1 MQNTHY
7 PPQFLLQRVEQG
19 LILHHGVGG
28 GLAGVYEAL
37 VHIDN
42 LRGCENNLR
51 SSENGLRGWEVDP
64 AVPQTVLGSF
74 PVEGGL
80 QEAGVPLFG
89 GGGGGTV
96 LGARR
101 IGGGGI
107 MIL

>member
-1 MQNTHY
+1 M
-7 PPQFLLQRVEQG
+7 EQG

-42 LRGCENNLR
+42 LRGGLENLR
-51 SSENGLRGWEVDP
+51 GGLGNLRGCKNGLRGCEADP
-64 AVPQTVLGSF
+64 ALPKTVLGNV

>member
-1 MQNTHY
+1 M
-7 PPQFLLQRVEQG
+7 EQAF
-19 LILHHGVGG
+19 ILHHGVGC

-42 LRGCENNLR
+42 LRGGLGNLR
-51 SSENGLRGWEVDP
+51 GSENSLRGCEADP
-64 AVPQTVLGSF
+64 AVPQTVLGSV

>member
-1 MQNTHY
+1 M
-7 PPQFLLQRVEQG
+7 
-19 LILHHGVGG
+19 ILHHGVCG

-42 LRGCENNLR
+42 LRGGLENLR
-51 SSENGLRGWEVDP
+51 GCEADP
-64 AVPQTVLGSF
+64 AVPQTVLGRV

-89 GGGGGTV
+89 GGGGV
-96 LGARR
+96 LRARR

>member
-1 MQNTHY
+1 M
-7 PPQFLLQRVEQG
+7 EQG
-19 LILHHGVGG
+19 LILHHGVCG

-42 LRGCENNLR
+42 LRGGLENLR
-51 SSENGLRGWEVDP
+51 GRENSLRGCEPDP
-64 AVPQTVLGSF
+64 AISQTVLGRV

-89 GGGGGTV
+89 GGGGV
-96 LGARR
+96 LRARR